1 MVTSTLTRKLVM
13 FSILLGLMISGVSA
27 DYYYGDSGGS
37 ITTDTG
43 FTIPEY
49 GSQEEIVTQLVAP
62 FLLITILLQI
72 AFQRA
77 LSFAFVDNDNGPTL
91 RQLIVDEDPPSVKKE
106 STVMALAVAGMLVPT
121 PFFKYINDFVA
132 LVFGGS
138 MYILGAVA
146 GTYFVYKLVTSF
158 W

>member
-1 MVTSTLTRKLVM
+1 M
-13 FSILLGLMISGVSA
+13 FSGVSA
-27 DYYYGDSGGS
+27 DYYYGDRGS
-37 ITTDTG
+37 SIGAETG

-49 GSQEEIVTQLVAP
+49 ESQEEVVTQLVAP

-106 STVMALAVAGMLVPT
+106 STVMALAVAGMLVPS

-138 MYILGAVA
+138 IYILGAVA

>member
-1 MVTSTLTRKLVM
+1 ML
-13 FSILLGLMISGVSA
+13 SGVSA
-27 DYYYGDSGGS
+27 DYYYGNSGSS
-37 ITTDTG
+37 IDAETG
-43 FTIPEY
+43 FSIPQY
-49 GSQEEIVTQLVAP
+49 DSQEEIVTRLVAP

-106 STVMALAVAGMLVPT
+106 STVMALAVSGMLVPS
-121 PFFKYINDFVA
+121 PFFQYINDFVA
-132 LVFGGS
+132 FLFGGS
-138 MYILGAVA
+138 IYILGAVA
-146 GTYFVYKLVTSF
+146 GIYFVYKLVTSF